1 MSAGNIVTRGAPGAP
16 RKEKQMID
24 LRSDTVTRPT
34 PAMREAM
41 AKAPVGDDA
50 YGDDPTVNELE
61 ALAADVTGM
70 EAALFVC
77 SGTMG
82 NQLAI
87 MTHTR
92 PGDEIISALQSHVI
106 QHEAGAYAR
115 LSGVSAMTADGE
127 TGGVTA
133 RDVVRLCREPDNL
146 QHPVTRLVCLE
157 NAQSDGRVA
166 PLRQTRDTVREA
178 HARGLLVHLDGA
190 RLFNAAAAL
199 GVSAAEVVAGVDSV
213 MFCLSKGLCA
223 PVGSLLCGTRAFV
236 AKARRNRKVLGG
248 NLRQAGV
255 LAACGLLAIREMA
268 ARLPEDHANAKALA
282 RALSELPGVSVDPE
296 SLQINMVFARVSL
309 PGFSDAAFVSRL
321 TEKGVLINGAPDGH
335 YRFVTHRDVSAEDVQ
350 RAAQRIAECLA

>member
-1 MSAGNIVTRGAPGAP
+1 
-16 RKEKQMID
+16 MID

-34 PAMREAM
+34 PAMRDAM
-41 AKAPVGDDA
+41 AKAPVGDDV

-92 PGDEIISALQSHVI
+92 PGDELIAGLNSHVI

-115 LSGVSAMTADGE
+115 LSGVSAMTSDDPS
-127 TGGVTA
+127 GGVTA
-133 RDVVRLCREPDNL
+133 ADVRRLCREPDNL
-146 QHPVTRLVCLE
+146 HHPVTRLVCLE

-166 PLRQTRDTVREA
+166 PLHQIRETVREA
-178 HARGLLVHLDGA
+178 HTRGLLVHLDGA

-199 GVSAAEVVAGVDSV
+199 GVPTGEVVAGADSV

-223 PVGSLLCGTRAFV
+223 PVGSMLCGTRAFV
-236 AKARRNRKVLGG
+236 AQARRNRKVLGG
-248 NLRQAGV
+248 GLRQAGV

-268 ARLPEDHANAKALA
+268 LQLSEDHANARALA
-282 RALSELPGVSVDPE
+282 RALSGLPGVAVDPE
-296 SLQINMVFARVSL
+296 AVQINMVFARISL
-309 PGFSDAAFVSRL
+309 PGFQDGTFVSRL
-321 TEKGVLINGAPDGH
+321 LERGVMINGAPDGN
-335 YRFVTHRDVSAEDVQ
+335 YRFVTHHDVSAEDTEK
-350 RAAQRIAECLA
+350 AAQRIAECLR